1 MYPKPECVP
10 QWSGVTDCM
19 DMWWSS
25 PSQVEASSPSFLWNL
40 VHIYFHRV
48 LFTKDHL
55 CRVQQRHRKRG
66 LVSISSLPPDFK
78 GLSIVEFAIECTIV
92 LQTQK
97 VNFLKV
103 TYNWGSIHIYCIITY
118 FTIEQF
124 SVVQSTVLLH
134 FKLMFIF
141 DVSSH
146 RLHL

>member
-1 MYPKPECVP
+1 MCPKPECVP

-40 VHIYFHRV
+40 VYILSQSFLHKRSF
-48 LFTKDHL
+48 
-55 CRVQQRHRKRG
+55 VQHRHRKRG

-141 DVSSH
+141 DVSFH